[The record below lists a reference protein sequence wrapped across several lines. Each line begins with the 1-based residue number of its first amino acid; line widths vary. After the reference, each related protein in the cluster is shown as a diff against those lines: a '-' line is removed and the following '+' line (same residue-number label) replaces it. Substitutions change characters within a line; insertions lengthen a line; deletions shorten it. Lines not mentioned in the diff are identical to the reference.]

1 MANMRQ
7 NSVNA
12 SKCQKLH
19 RNLHSL
25 CKSLHSLC
33 KVYTICVNENYN
45 YIFCVKQIAKSYSCL
60 YISCINCDVNKNC
73 DLSLGKLPST
83 LWCFMIIYTADKN
96 LTRPPVAPVAPNIN
110 SVYLV
115 HYNMFKYAFYMY
127 FNMHFSYFYLYLN
140 MLTHCSYDD
149 WSTSNWC
156 IYFNHHHLKLELAQW
171 VTSLKGR

>member
-96 LTRPPVAPVAPNIN
+96 FTWPPVAPVAPNIN
-110 SVYLV
+110 SALPYFLKTWWLCSVRFAELQCVRHSTPLV
-115 HYNMFKYAFYMY
+115 LLNRFIAFSRLCRPK
-127 FNMHFSYFYLYLN
+127 F
-140 MLTHCSYDD
+140 
-149 WSTSNWC
+149 
-156 IYFNHHHLKLELAQW
+156 
-171 VTSLKGR
+171 